1 MTRQR
6 RAGGALRRCVLRLG
20 PAGRRDWVE
29 AIWAE
34 AAAVPPG
41 LSRLAWRAGGV
52 RLLAR
57 EALMRHRIG
66 SATLF
71 AGAAAL
77 VAWVAW
83 PGSSATFADSV
94 DRVDLI
100 AVVALLAAFGLAARL
115 AFGPVASGRPARLLR
130 LGAYAVILALVP
142 AKNVVEQI
150 LDVPPRGGVDV
161 RLYRLIAHP
170 GFGNSWD
177 SEIVF
182 LVVIGL
188 YASTILWL
196 TSRRAGVAP
205 ATLVIG
211 ATAGAILGVVW
222 YVAGPLGFGG
232 AVATNPWLPGADAKP
247 FIVLAVISFFAA
259 PVAAAIVADRRFTGA
274 ASSPLPRPAR
284 LRQVTAAALLTSL
297 TAGLVVIVTC
307 TGTIAALLAAPWLRA
322 AVFRSHPLSGVEGL
336 RFLVQ
341 GNPAALSYSHQIT
354 AAMDAPPL
362 LVLCILFPLVAF
374 VITGLV
380 HLDLGTAYVP
390 GPPAG
395 PGGPAGPEPEPPPP
409 GGRPLAA
416 STSGRGPSEPEADL
430 GRRAELASA
439 VPAPDPVPAGAP
451 G

>member
-6 RAGGALRRCVLRLG
+6 RAGVLLRRVVLRLV
-20 PAGRRDWVE
+20 PARRRDWIE
-29 AIWAE
+29 AVWAE
-34 AAAVPPG
+34 AAAMPPG
-41 LSRLAWRAGGV
+41 LGRLAWRAGGV
-52 RLLAR
+52 QLIAR
-57 EALMRHRIG
+57 EALMRSRIG

-77 VAWVAW
+77 VAWAAW
-83 PGSSATFADSV
+83 PGSAATFADSV
-94 DRVDLI
+94 DQLDVI
-100 AVVALLAAFGLAARL
+100 AVVALLAAFALAARV
-115 AFGPVASGRPARLLR
+115 AFGPAASGRPARLLR
-130 LGAYAVILALVP
+130 IGAYAAILALVP

-150 LDVPPRGGVDV
+150 LDVPPRGRVDL
-161 RLYRLIAHP
+161 RLYALIAHP

-177 SEIVF
+177 SEIIF
-182 LVVIGL
+182 LVVIAL
-188 YASTILWL
+188 YAATILWL

-211 ATAGAILGVVW
+211 ATAGAILGIVW
-222 YVAGPLGFGG
+222 YLAGPLGFGG
-232 AVATNPWLPGADAKP
+232 AIATNPWLPGADAKP
-247 FIVLAVISFFAA
+247 FIALAIISFFAA

-274 ASSPLPRPAR
+274 SSSVLPRPAR

-307 TGTIAALLAAPWLRA
+307 TGTIAALLAAPWLRT

-336 RFLVQ
+336 QFLVQ

-380 HLDLGTAYVP
+380 HLDLGTAYVA

-395 PGGPAGPEPEPPPP
+395 PGGPPGPEPAPPPP
-409 GGRPLAA
+409 GGRP
-416 STSGRGPSEPEADL
+416 
-430 GRRAELASA
+430 ELANA
-439 VPAPDPVPAGAP
+439 VPAPDPVPAGTP